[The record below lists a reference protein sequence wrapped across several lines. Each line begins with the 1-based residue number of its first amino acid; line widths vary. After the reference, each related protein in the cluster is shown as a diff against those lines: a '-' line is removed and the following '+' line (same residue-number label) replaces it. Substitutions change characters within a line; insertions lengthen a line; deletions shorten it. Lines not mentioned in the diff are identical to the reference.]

1 MLVYQR
7 VTTKNGDVSTAIEEE
22 IWRMK
27 MRIRD
32 LTEDF
37 GTKH

>member
-7 VTTKNGDVSTAIEEE
+7 VTTKNGDVSTTIEEE

-32 LTEDF
+32 LTADF
-37 GTKH
+37 TKL